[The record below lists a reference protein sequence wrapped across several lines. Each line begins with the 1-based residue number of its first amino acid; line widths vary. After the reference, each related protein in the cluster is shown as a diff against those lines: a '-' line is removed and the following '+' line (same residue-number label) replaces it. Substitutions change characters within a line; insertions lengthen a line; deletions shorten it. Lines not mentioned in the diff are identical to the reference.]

1 LHPTRNGISRSGGLT
16 EALITAKVEN
26 TGVQPS
32 PREDRTRSRH
42 AIVLGSPRTGHVLV
56 RRRELMAAL
65 GGAAVWPLAAR
76 AQQPAKLPSIGGNF
90 GLVTL
95 RDGADAKYRTARP
108 QLLATVD

>member
-76 AQQPAKLPSIGGNF
+76 AGIFQAKSASPPATNASYSVEPRRSPGPVNSGSS
-90 GLVTL
+90 
-95 RDGADAKYRTARP
+95 
-108 QLLATVD
+108 

>member
-1 LHPTRNGISRSGGLT
+1 
-16 EALITAKVEN
+16 
-26 TGVQPS
+26 
-32 PREDRTRSRH
+32 
-42 AIVLGSPRTGHVLV
+42 
-56 RRRELMAAL
+56 MAAV